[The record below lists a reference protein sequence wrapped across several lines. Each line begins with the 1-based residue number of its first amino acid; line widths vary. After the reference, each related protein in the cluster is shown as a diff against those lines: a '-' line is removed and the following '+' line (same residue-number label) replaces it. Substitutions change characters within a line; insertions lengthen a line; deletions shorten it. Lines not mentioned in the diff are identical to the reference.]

1 MKVKALLLSLVIAT
15 SVFTACGNTAPA
27 ASVSPSSAA
36 SSESAI
42 SSESPA
48 ASESAAATET
58 DATSSASIVDTAAAF
73 ELAISKDGNWII
85 CTTKDLTI
93 DNALVLDGE
102 FKNGEKDDAG
112 TELIQR
118 KIALYTQDADRN
130 ITARF
135 TLTAPKLTINS
146 PMASIQHGTFK
157 GDVYVSV
164 INFELVDAKIDGN
177 LYFASEEIKTSFKM
191 DDKSSVTGTQEVKQ

>member
-1 MKVKALLLSLVIAT
+1 MKIKALLLSLVIAT
-15 SVFTACGNTAPA
+15 SVFTACGNAAPA
-27 ASVSPSSAA
+27 ASATPSAA
-36 SSESAI
+36 V
-42 SSESPA
+42 

-73 ELAISKDGNWII
+73 ELAISKDGKWII

-93 DNALVLDGE
+93 DKELVLDGE
-102 FKNGEKDDAG
+102 FKNGKKDDAG
-112 TELIQR
+112 KELIQR

-177 LYFASEEIKTSFKM
+177 LYFASEDIKASFKM
-191 DDKSSVTGTQEVKQ
+191 DAKSSVTGTQEVKK

>member
-1 MKVKALLLSLVIAT
+1 MKVKALLLSLVVAT
-15 SVFTACGNTAPA
+15 SVFTACGNASPA
-27 ASVSPSSAA
+27 TSESPSSVA
-36 SSESAI
+36 SSESAVP
-42 SSESPA
+42 SESPA
-48 ASESAAATET
+48 TSESPAATET
-58 DATSSASIVDTAAAF
+58 DATSSASVVDTAAAF
-73 ELAISKDGNWII
+73 ELAISKDGKWII
-85 CTTKDLTI
+85 CTTKDLTV

-102 FKNGEKDDAG
+102 FKNGKKDAAG
-112 TELIQR
+112 AEIIQR
-118 KIALYTQDADRN
+118 KIALYTQDADKN

-191 DDKSSVTGTQEVKQ
+191 DATSSVTGTQEVKQ